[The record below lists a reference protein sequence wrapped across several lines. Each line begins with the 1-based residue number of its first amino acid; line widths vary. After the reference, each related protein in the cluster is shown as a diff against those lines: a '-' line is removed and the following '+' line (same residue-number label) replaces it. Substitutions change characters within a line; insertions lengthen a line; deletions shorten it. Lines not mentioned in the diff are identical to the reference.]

1 MNDIVT
7 NDNEVDESNEG
18 KGREMGL
25 NFVKNIH
32 SRNSRATDR
41 RETLY
46 ERACAWRG
54 GVGGDLEGMGGG

>member
-46 ERACAWRG
+46 ERACAWGGRG
-54 GVGGDLEGMGGG
+54 RGRGQGGLI